1 MKHVYGVWEKA
12 RMPGENLQMQ
22 RENVKNPYIK
32 KDPAEI
38 QTSANHHTSMHPYLK
53 NMDLKI
59 TKNY

>member
-1 MKHVYGVWEKA
+1 
-12 RMPGENLQMQ
+12 MPGENLQMQ

-38 QTSANHHTSMHPYLK
+38 QTSANHHTSMHPYLR